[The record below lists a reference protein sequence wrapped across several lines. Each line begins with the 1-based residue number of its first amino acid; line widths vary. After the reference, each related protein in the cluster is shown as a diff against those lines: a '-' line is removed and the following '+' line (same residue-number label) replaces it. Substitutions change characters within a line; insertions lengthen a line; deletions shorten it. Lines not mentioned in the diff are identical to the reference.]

1 MVDRLAVHLSRTLLV
16 ALLLLVL
23 LPGISLA
30 APAHPMDPLTADEM
44 LGAANLLLQRGAA
57 QPGAV
62 FQSIELREP
71 TKQEVM
77 NARRGVAS
85 ADRMATVF
93 YRQNKRSF
101 KTIVNL
107 SAGTFTP
114 PALIPRSDG
123 QLGLTI
129 TEVSDFSF
137 AFQDPAFL
145 AALALRGI
153 RSPEQLQK
161 VFVTPLTPGSFGLP
175 EEARR
180 IVKAQMYYTEGAG
193 INLYA
198 RPIEG
203 LQAIIDLDERKIVK
217 LLDSGAVPIPAA
229 NHNFDEA
236 SVGASIGL
244 RPELRPIRM
253 SQPLG
258 VNFRFDGNFI
268 EWQKWRFHARF
279 EKRAGP
285 VISLVTYDRRQVM
298 YQGSLAE
305 IFVPY
310 QDPGPNWYYRTYMDA
325 GEFGFGLLA
334 SPLTLGLDVPENAV
348 LLDALVAA
356 AIPDPSVPVVPL
368 PLSRVIGVFERLTGN
383 PAWRHYE
390 LFAGGLYEGRA
401 EVELVVRSIA
411 QVGNYDYLLDWIFTQ
426 SGAIRVE
433 VGLTG
438 IDAPKAVGTD
448 GARRGGDGQRFGAPV
463 AAELVAPF
471 HSHHFNFRLDLDID
485 GQNNSFVLGEL
496 KQRPAQGPRKSIWTV
511 NERTI
516 ASEGEAQFDHGHDQ
530 WKVVNNSRRN
540 ALGERVGYV
549 VHSHSGVEP
558 LLDKADYQRA
568 GFIAHNLW
576 ITAFD
581 ADERYAAG
589 DTPNQNPGAP
599 GLPQYVANNQSLV
612 DRDIVLW
619 LTIGH
624 HHVTQAEDWPVLSGE
639 KLSFELKPANFFD
652 RNPALD
658 LRRAPFEVRR

>member
-1 MVDRLAVHLSRTLLV
+1 MRSMLIPRPFWAG
-16 ALLLLVL
+16 LLLLAAQA
-23 LPGISLA
+23 GAA
-30 APAHPMDPLTADEM
+30 APSHPMDPLTADEM
-44 LGAANLLLQRGAA
+44 LGAANLLLQGRAA

-71 TKQEVM
+71 SKQEVLS
-77 NARRGVAS
+77 ARRGTAAAS
-85 ADRMATVF
+85 RMATVF

-101 KTIVNL
+101 KTTVDL

-114 PALIPRSDG
+114 PVPIPRTDG

-137 AFQDPAFL
+137 VFQDPAFV

-153 RSPEQLQK
+153 AGPAQLQK

-203 LQAIIDLDERKIVK
+203 LQAIIDLDERRIVK
-217 LLDSGAVPIPAA
+217 LLDSGVVPIPAG

-244 RPELRPIRM
+244 RPELRPIRI

-258 VNFRFDGNFI
+258 ANFRIDGNFI

-279 EKRAGP
+279 EKRSGP

-310 QDPGPNWYYRTYMDA
+310 QDPTANWFYRTYMDA

-334 SPLTLGLDVPENAV
+334 SPLSLGLDVPENAV
-348 LLDALVAA
+348 LLDGLVAA

-368 PLSRVIGVFERLTGN
+368 PLPRVMGVFERLTGN

-390 LFAGGLYEGRA
+390 ALAGGLYEGRA
-401 EVELVVRSIA
+401 EVELVVRSIS

-426 SGAIRVE
+426 SGAMRVE
-433 VGLTG
+433 VALTG
-438 IDAPKAVGTD
+438 IDAPKAVGS
-448 GARRGGDGQRFGAPV
+448 GGQARAGDGPALRRAGRAGTGGAVPQPSLQLPPRPRHRRTEQQLRPRRAEAAAGAGPAQEHLDPRTSGRSRARATASSTMATTSGRWSTTV
-463 AAELVAPF
+463 AATRSA
-471 HSHHFNFRLDLDID
+471 SGSATSSTRTAASSRCSI
-485 GQNNSFVLGEL
+485 
-496 KQRPAQGPRKSIWTV
+496 RPTTSGRPSSATTSGSRPSTPTNATPPATRRTSIRARPGCRST
-511 NERTI
+511 
-516 ASEGEAQFDHGHDQ
+516 
-530 WKVVNNSRRN
+530 RR
-540 ALGERVGYV
+540 
-549 VHSHSGVEP
+549 
-558 LLDKADYQRA
+558 
-568 GFIAHNLW
+568 
-576 ITAFD
+576 
-581 ADERYAAG
+581 
-589 DTPNQNPGAP
+589 
-599 GLPQYVANNQSLV
+599 NNQSLV
-612 DRDIVLW
+612 NRDIVLW

-639 KLSFELKPANFFD
+639 KLSFELKPSNFFD